1 VPTSR
6 QSRSIL
12 VRWPK
17 NASPSEFW
25 RWSKAKSKLTKDGI
39 RRNAGKLL
47 SGVIGVYSGLVRS
60 IVTLKVLKFLNDV
73 LVTRSRWEIEELI
86 GEQQFLA
93 RQALLI
99 NEA

>member
-1 VPTSR
+1 
-6 QSRSIL
+6 
-12 VRWPK
+12 
-17 NASPSEFW
+17 
-25 RWSKAKSKLTKDGI
+25 
-39 RRNAGKLL
+39 
-47 SGVIGVYSGLVRS
+47 
-60 IVTLKVLKFLNDV
+60 VTLKVLKFLNDV